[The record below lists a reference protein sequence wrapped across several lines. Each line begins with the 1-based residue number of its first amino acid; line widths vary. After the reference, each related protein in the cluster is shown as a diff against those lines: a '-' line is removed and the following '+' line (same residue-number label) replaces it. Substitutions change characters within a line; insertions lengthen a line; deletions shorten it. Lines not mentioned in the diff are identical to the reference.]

1 MKIKKKDGG
10 NLGKLSG
17 LVWSRRRKKNLKRRK
32 KETTERVALKLVAVN
47 DEGGRGMEKKKNV
60 WLRISSRRKE
70 KKRRRKIR
78 GENVE
83 KERKKINCKYVLP
96 SSRVLS
102 APAGEKRN
110 E

>member
-1 MKIKKKDGG
+1 MKIKKKGWRE
-10 NLGKLSG
+10 LGET
-17 LVWSRRRKKNLKRRK
+17 VWSRLVSKKKKNLKRRK

-70 KKRRRKIR
+70 KKRKRKIR